1 MRYVYQQWDGQ
12 PFPTQQHLQLFDN
25 FMEYILEYGQD
36 ALEALK
42 EIADDPEQ
50 RKIIDQWIE
59 EGMLDKVGVDF
70 RLTPQAINSLQRKAL
85 MEVFEQLNGRAAG
98 GHDAN
103 EIGRGGER
111 VEGSR
116 PYTFGD
122 SVSELDMADTLRNA
136 VKRNGPT
143 LPLSLHE
150 SDFSVHAAEATGTC
164 STVILLD
171 MSGSMSRWHRF
182 AHAKRCAMSLF
193 ALIRQRFPTDTVD
206 IVGFASGAEII
217 AQCKLPLAT
226 PKQVSLFDPEV
237 HMRVPLAQLDQAPQ
251 HFTNLHM
258 GLMTARQ
265 LLARRGGDNK
275 QVFIITDGQP
285 TAHVDSGEVVL
296 QYPPEQET
304 AVVTLSEAFS
314 LSKLGIRLS
323 TFALVEDYHDMGW
336 VSFVDQLA
344 KLTRGVAFYCA
355 SGNLASCVVESYLSG
370 RRRRTFSS

>member
-1 MRYVYQQWDGQ
+1 MRYVYQQWNGQ
-12 PFPTQQHLQLFDN
+12 TFPSQQHLQLFDN
-25 FMEYILEYGQD
+25 FMEYVLAYGQE

-42 EIADDPEQ
+42 EIADDPKQ
-50 RKIIDQWIE
+50 RKIIDEWIE
-59 EGMLDKVGVDF
+59 DGMLDKVGVDF

-85 MEVFEQLNGRAAG
+85 MEVFEQLKGRAAG
-98 GHDAN
+98 GHESSDM
-103 EIGRGGER
+103 GRGGER

-122 SVSELDMADTLRNA
+122 PVSELDMAETLRHA
-136 VKRNGPT
+136 VKRHGPS

-150 SDFSVHAAEATGTC
+150 SDFSVHAAESTGTC

-171 MSGSMSRWHRF
+171 MSGSMNRWHRF
-182 AHAKRCAMSLF
+182 AHAKRCAMALF
-193 ALIRQRFPTDTVD
+193 ALIRQRFPTDSVD
-206 IVGFASGAEII
+206 IVGFATGAEVI
-217 AQCKLPLAT
+217 QQFKLPLAT

-237 HMRVPLAQLDQAPQ
+237 YMRVPMVQLDDAPQ

-258 GLMTARQ
+258 GLMRARQ
-265 LLARRGGDNK
+265 ILSRRGGENK
-275 QVFIITDGQP
+275 QIFIITDGQP
-285 TAHVDSGEVVL
+285 TAHVESGEVIL

-304 AVVTLSEAFS
+304 ALVTLSEAFS
-314 LSKLGIRLS
+314 LSKMGIRIS

-336 VSFVDQLA
+336 VSFVDRLA

-370 RRRRTFSS
+370 RRRRTFSM